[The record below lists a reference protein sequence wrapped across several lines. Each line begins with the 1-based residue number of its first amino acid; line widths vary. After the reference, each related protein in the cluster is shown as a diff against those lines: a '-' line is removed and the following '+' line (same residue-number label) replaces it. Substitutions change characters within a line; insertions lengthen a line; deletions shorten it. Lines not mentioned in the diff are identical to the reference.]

1 MDLFAYLKNALPIL
15 GVVQDVVQVRPAG
28 HYWKGSC
35 PFHSETD
42 ASFTVSPDRQI
53 FYCFGCHASGDVI
66 AFIAKKENCSQI
78 EAAKFIIDR
87 YNISVP
93 AEILRG
99 AQKAMQGA
107 SVEEKN
113 RYYLVYERFA
123 YWCHQSLK
131 KNASAHMYVKQR
143 NLSDEIIQQFS
154 IGYFPGGLQP
164 VQQLVSAMANEGIM
178 VKDLI
183 AFGLLGEKK
192 SYYYSPF
199 EERILFPI
207 KDHMGRVCAFG
218 GRVFK
223 QGDERAKYYNSRES
237 EWFIKGKTLYGL
249 DVAKKAMQVS
259 GKAFLVEGYMDCVM
273 MAQHGFAA
281 TVATLGTACTL
292 EHLKLLARYVH
303 TLYVLYDGDN
313 AGQSAI
319 LRIAEFCWEASID
332 LEVVML
338 PRKED
343 PASFLEKKGDLPALI
358 ERAQGIFNFFVTTH
372 VKDFHSKPMAG
383 KIASMHKVFDGVL
396 RISDPMKRDLLLQ
409 QAALAVDLPFQSL
422 KDGLAFYAR
431 TLPGV
436 RSGGPEVAV
445 LAVDLEKNG
454 DCDVS
459 ELEQK
464 ILYGILTHLRDQH
477 FFIEAKLIPYFSP
490 LVQGIL
496 IKIVDQWHDEA
507 AFQSGD
513 TRDLSFNQE
522 ERALVERVL
531 MSFDTVMIDATF
543 TQLKNLFY
551 KNNWKRIAGDFKEKI
566 RMAQLVN
573 DGVRVQEL
581 VEAFSQL
588 KQEFAD
594 KGLI

>member
-28 HYWKGSC
+28 NYWKGSC
-35 PFHSETD
+35 PFHNETD

-87 YNISVP
+87 YSIVVP
-93 AEILRG
+93 DDILKGSQR
-99 AQKAMQGA
+99 AMQGV
-107 SVEEKN
+107 SSEEKN
-113 RYYLVYERFA
+113 RYYQVCERFA
-123 YWCHQSLK
+123 YWCNQALK
-131 KNASAHMYVKQR
+131 KNAVASAYVKRR
-143 NLSDEIIQQFS
+143 NLSDDIIQQFS
-154 IGYFPGGLQP
+154 IGYFPGGLQS
-164 VQQLVSAMANEGIM
+164 VQHLVSAMAGEGIM
-178 VKDLI
+178 VKDLV
-183 AFGLLGEKK
+183 AFGLLGERK

-199 EERILFPI
+199 EERIIFPI

-218 GRVFK
+218 GRIFK
-223 QGDERAKYYNSRES
+223 QGDDRAKYYNSRES
-237 EWFIKGKTLYGL
+237 EWFVKGKTLYGL
-249 DVAKKAMQVS
+249 DVAKKTMQAT

-273 MAQHGFAA
+273 MAQHGFFAS
-281 TVATLGTACTL
+281 VATLGTACTL

-313 AGQSAI
+313 AGQAAI

-338 PRKED
+338 PSKED
-343 PASFLEKKGDLPALI
+343 PASFLEKGGNLLPLI
-358 ERAQGIFNFFVTTH
+358 EKAQGIFKFFVTTH
-372 VKDFHSKPMAG
+372 VKDFQNKPMSG
-383 KIASMHKVFDGVL
+383 KMSAMYKVFDGVL
-396 RISDPMKRDLLLQ
+396 HISDPIKRDLLLQ

-422 KDGLAFYAR
+422 KEGLAFY
-431 TLPGV
+431 TKNLPGQRGNLV
-436 RSGGPEVAV
+436 PSSPGGGES
-445 LAVDLEKNG
+445 EKND
-454 DCDVS
+454 DCLVS

-490 LVQGIL
+490 LMQKIL
-496 IKIVDQWHDEA
+496 IKIVDQSGNED
-507 AFQSGD
+507 SLSPGD
-513 TRDLSFNQE
+513 TRDLHFSQE
-522 ERALVERVL
+522 EKVLVDRVL
-531 MSFDTVMIDATF
+531 MSFDTLMTGTTF
-543 TQLKNLFY
+543 AQLKNLFY

-566 RMAQLVN
+566 RLAQQIN

>member
-28 HYWKGSC
+28 NYWKGSC
-35 PFHSETD
+35 PFHNETD

-87 YNISVP
+87 YNIAVP
-93 AEILRG
+93 DDILKG
-99 AQKAMQGA
+99 SQKVIQGV
-107 SVEEKN
+107 SSEEKN
-113 RYYLVYERFA
+113 RYYLVCERFA
-123 YWCHQSLK
+123 YWCNQALK
-131 KNASAHMYVKQR
+131 KNVAAYTYVKQR

-154 IGYFPGGLQP
+154 IGYFPGGLQS
-164 VQQLVSAMANEGIM
+164 VQYLVSAMAGEGIM
-178 VKDLI
+178 VKDLV
-183 AFGLLGEKK
+183 AFGLLGERK

-218 GRVFK
+218 GRIFK
-223 QGDERAKYYNSRES
+223 QGDDRAKYYNSRES

-249 DVAKKAMQVS
+249 DVAKKAMQVG

-273 MAQHGFAA
+273 MAQHGFFA

-313 AGQSAI
+313 AGQAAI
-319 LRIAEFCWEASID
+319 LRIAEFCWEVSID
-332 LEVVML
+332 LEVIML
-338 PRKED
+338 PSKED
-343 PASFLEKKGDLPALI
+343 PASFLEKGGDLLPFI
-358 ERAQGIFNFFVTTH
+358 EKAQGIFKFFVTTH
-372 VKDFHSKPMAG
+372 VKDFQNKPMAG
-383 KIASMHKVFDGVL
+383 KISAMHKVFDGVL
-396 RISDPMKRDLLLQ
+396 NISDPIKRDLLLQ
-409 QAALAVDLPFQSL
+409 QAALAIDLPFQSL
-422 KDGLAFYAR
+422 KEGLLFYVKN
-431 TLPGV
+431 LPGQRGNV
-436 RSGGPEVAV
+436 APSVAV
-445 LAVDLEKNG
+445 VSEVEKNH

-477 FFIEAKLIPYFSP
+477 FFIEPKLIPYFSP
-490 LVQGIL
+490 VMQKIL
-496 IKIVDQWHDEA
+496 IKIVDQWNNEA
-507 AFQSGD
+507 SFKAGD
-513 TRDLSFNQE
+513 TRDLHFNKE
-522 ERALVERVL
+522 EKILVDRVL
-531 MSFDTVMIDATF
+531 MSFDTVMTDATF

-566 RMAQLVN
+566 RLAQQIN